1 VLTKSRAVSWLD
13 DTIRVVVGGAVYL

>member
-1 VLTKSRAVSWLD
+1 LTKSRAVSWLD